1 MSVVNGNVNLNHASD
16 KQDSTFTLEN
26 SPTSGVG
33 IMNQEIVELLNECQE
48 VSVQRTLQK
57 LENQVTS
64 IQQGL
69 ENKKSKRTTIA
80 HLDKKLD
87 KILSVLERNGFVI
100 EE

>member
-1 MSVVNGNVNLNHASD
+1 MLILITPRISRIQRSPW
-16 KQDSTFTLEN
+16 KPPTP
-26 SPTSGVG
+26 PTSGVG